1 MDNKYLDEDYRMPTE
16 MDELNIMHDKNVN
29 LSKRATMLELDKAGL
44 EEDLRVARWENAT
57 LTKRVEEL
65 ENITTYLRLA
75 LDDTLHEQ
83 RVAVLRS
90 EMLELKRTLS
100 TATDDYES
108 LIESYKQVIED
119 KCTKI
124 RKLRANR

>member
-1 MDNKYLDEDYRMPTE
+1 MNKINMLYA
-16 MDELNIMHDKNVN
+16 KNRVQ
-29 LSKRATMLELDKAGL
+29 A
-44 EEDLRVARWENAT
+44 EEIAT
-57 LTKRVEEL
+57 LTKKVEEL

-75 LDDTLHEQ
+75 LDETLHEQ